1 MAKMD
6 VSRRG
11 FLQVFA
17 AGGLAQLVGCGSG
30 LMMTE
35 FPEGG
40 ANGGVVVFK
49 RSGRGMRISN
59 AAKAHNANHLYVT
72 AEAAAADLAHPGDRS
87 RVVSVVI
94 SQSRFDALFPGG
106 LQQVDLRHVA

>member
-17 AGGLAQLVGCGSG
+17 ATGLAQLVGCGTG
-30 LMMTE
+30 LMVQDPT
-35 FPEGG
+35 GG
-40 ANGGVVVFK
+40 SRGGVVVFK

-59 AAKAHNANHLYVT
+59 AAKAHNANHLYAT

-87 RVVSVVI
+87 RVVSVVV
-94 SQSRFDALFPGG
+94 SQRRFDELFPGG